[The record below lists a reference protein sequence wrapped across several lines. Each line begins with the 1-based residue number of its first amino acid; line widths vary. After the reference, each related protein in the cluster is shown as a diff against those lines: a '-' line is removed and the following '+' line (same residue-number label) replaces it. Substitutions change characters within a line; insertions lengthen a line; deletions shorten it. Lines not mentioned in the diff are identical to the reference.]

1 MPKKTKLITVP
12 EKNEGYR
19 GTDFKRWDSMLARFV
34 QNNPD
39 CKVKPPANNKNKG
52 RRK

>member
-1 MPKKTKLITVP
+1 LPKKTKLITVP
-12 EKNEGYR
+12 EKNDKYR

-39 CKVKPPANNKNKG
+39 RKVKPPANSKN
-52 RRK
+52 RRKRK